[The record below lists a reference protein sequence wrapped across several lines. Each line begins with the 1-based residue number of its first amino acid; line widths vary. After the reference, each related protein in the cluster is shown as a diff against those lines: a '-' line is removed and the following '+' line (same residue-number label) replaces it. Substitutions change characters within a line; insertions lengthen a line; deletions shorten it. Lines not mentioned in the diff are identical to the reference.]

1 MHKQIDRLLQSAELS
16 IVEFD
21 LHIRNEMKTFNRSLP
36 FYVMSYHKIGEAILR
51 VGEEIY
57 KIKPGT
63 VAIIPPNIEHD
74 HYKETDEET
83 VFLWCHFT
91 YEIGNVIDVLKLF
104 NFPIT
109 FNLKNSE
116 EFERVFMEFKEINQK
131 DDFLSKTILTKAKSH
146 EMLYLLLES
155 IMNSKNDLFHQSQ
168 SECFL
173 CMLTQFIKNPDKDVS
188 LNDLSTQ
195 YHLHPTYIS
204 NRFKE
209 LFGKSPI
216 QVQRELKIDRAKKL
230 LRSTQLSVTEIA
242 HSLGF
247 QGIPGFTRL
256 FKSYVGI
263 SPSQYR
269 TLNKRWSETS

>member
-1 MHKQIDRLLQSAELS
+1 MINNNLKQ
-16 IVEFD
+16 
-21 LHIRNEMKTFNRSLP
+21 
-36 FYVMSYHKIGEAILR
+36 SYEYS
-51 VGEEIY
+51 EYCY
-57 KIKPGT
+57 KIDFVSVLIKIKK
-63 VAIIPPNIEHD
+63 ANIPPSIEHD

-116 EFERVFMEFKEINQK
+116 EFERVFMEFMEINQK

-168 SECFL
+168 SESFL

-188 LNDLSTQ
+188 LMTYQHSIIFI
-195 YHLHPTYIS
+195 LHI
-204 NRFKE
+204 
-209 LFGKSPI
+209 
-216 QVQRELKIDRAKKL
+216 
-230 LRSTQLSVTEIA
+230 
-242 HSLGF
+242 
-247 QGIPGFTRL
+247 
-256 FKSYVGI
+256 
-263 SPSQYR
+263 
-269 TLNKRWSETS
+269 